1 MAYNIGPKIG
11 IDGEKEFRSQ
21 IKNINDTYKALEAQ
35 TKAVTRVFEAN
46 GDTQGKLEA
55 TSKQLQKQIDLQ
67 KQKMTVLED
76 AVKKATEKY
85 GENSIEATRLQGA
98 LYDTQATVA
107 ELESKLR
114 ENNRQLEEN
123 AQAMEQTAESTEE
136 AAGATEDF
144 SDSTEKAAGSTFDF
158 GDALRANIIADVIVD
173 GLRQMAD
180 ATAEFAKGSIQAAA
194 DVKAANAQFEQTF
207 GQLEDTARTSLQ
219 AVSDDTKIAATRMQ
233 SSYTM
238 IYAFAKNAGASSAEA
253 LNIASRAMIAATDSA
268 AYYDKSI
275 EEVTETLQA
284 FLKGNYANDAALG
297 ISATETT
304 RNTKA
309 NELYGK
315 SFIKL
320 SESQKV
326 DVLLAMVEA
335 GNKASG
341 AIGQAARES
350 DSWEN
355 VTGELAEVFRLLQAE
370 VGKPALQKLV
380 PIIQKLTAWGYELI
394 EDIDWDGFADTV
406 ENLIDGAIEDGPT
419 VIKLIASVAAGLA
432 AMKIGSVISN
442 LTGMAASFLGV
453 GTAATAAGGA
463 VAASGTVAAAS
474 PWGAAAF
481 AIGAAATL
489 VVSFCTRAY
498 SEAEKLEKSMDEFE
512 ESMERAEEAY
522 KEACNDAF
530 AAATAAE
537 YYVDRLEKL
546 EKAGLDTAVAQRD
559 YAMTVEALNDQMPEL
574 NLQIDEQTGLLTQNT
589 SEIRENIQA
598 LKDQAIARALQ
609 DRYEAEVKAWADAN
623 AELAETQVKLQRLQ
637 EQEADL
643 LEELGDDYKE
653 LHPAVDAVAEAIY
666 HTAVAYTGSYDAMV
680 DHRSEQEQLA
690 EGTEDLAQKQESLNL
705 QLQLNR
711 YEQKELTAAIEYG
724 ENQIKEYE
732 ETISLAK
739 EAAANF
745 GGTSEEVSAAQIEL
759 NLRVEDVQ
767 GAVDALSKSYEEAKI
782 SARDSIDTQIG
793 LFDELVLS
801 SDLSAEK
808 IISNWASQREAF
820 DNYAANLKKAVDM
833 GLDEDLVRQLSDGST
848 ESMVIL
854 NEFVNSTEVSIDEI
868 NAAFRGL
875 EESKDTVA
883 AVWADIQTDFSE
895 NMEALETDAENSGIE
910 IVNGIARG
918 IQSQTPYLEETIKNT
933 AKKIPVAFDTAM
945 GIHSPA
951 RVMIPRGAFTVEGAA
966 LGVDQNAASFEKAME
981 KLAVVGMD
989 AFDRKR
995 LEEISIVPPYYAQQ
1009 LASRTETVSHN
1020 YGGQTFQIYQQPG
1033 ESPRE
1038 LAERIMEI
1046 MHTRVES
1053 KEVAFRG

>member
-1 MAYNIGPKIG
+1 MGYNIGPKIG

-76 AVKKATEKY
+76 AVKKATDKY

-136 AAGATEDF
+136 AAGATEAF

-158 GDALRANIIADVIVD
+158 GDALRSNIIADVIVD
-173 GLRQMAD
+173 GLREMAN
-180 ATAEFAKGSIQAAA
+180 TTKEFAQGSIQAAA

-233 SSYTM
+233 GSYTM

-406 ENLIDGAIEDGPT
+406 ENLIDGAIENGPT

-463 VAASGTVAAAS
+463 VAASGTAAAAS
-474 PWGAAAF
+474 PWGVVAF
-481 AIGAAATL
+481 AIGAAAAVITTYCIQATSDAKEL
-489 VVSFCTRAY
+489 T
-498 SEAEKLEKSMDEFE
+498 KSMDEFE
-512 ESMERAEEAY
+512 ASMERAQAEYEEASH
-522 KEACNDAF
+522 EALS
-530 AAATAAE
+530 AATAAE

-559 YAMTVEALNDQMPEL
+559 YAMTVEALNKLMPEL

-589 SEIRENIQA
+589 AEIRENIQA
-598 LKDQAIARALQ
+598 LKEQAIQRALQ
-609 DRYEAEVKAWADAN
+609 ERFQEQIEAYADAQ
-623 AELAETQVKLQRLQ
+623 ADLIEAQVKLQRLQ
-637 EQEADL
+637 EKETDLQEDL
-643 LEELGDDYKE
+643 EVAYKKTV
-653 LHPAVDAVAEAIY
+653 PAMEAAAEASKY
-666 HTAVAYTGSYDAMV
+666 VGSTYAASYDAMADSRREHERLV
-680 DHRSEQEQLA
+680 AAAEELGAAQNNLEWQLRFNRDEQ
-690 EGTEDLAQKQESLNL
+690 N
-705 QLQLNR
+705 
-711 YEQKELTAAIEYG
+711 ELTAAIEDAQRRMG
-724 ENQIKEYE
+724 EYE
-732 ETISLAK
+732 DAVSLAEK
-739 EAAANF
+739 ALF
-745 GGTSEEVSAAQIEL
+745 GYGSASEEVSAAQIEL

-808 IISNWASQREAF
+808 IISNWASQKEAF
-820 DNYAANLKKAVDM
+820 DNYAANLQKAVDM
-833 GLDEDLVRQLSDGST
+833 GLDEALVQQLSDGT
-848 ESMVIL
+848 VESMSIL
-854 NEFVNSTEVSIDEI
+854 NEFVNQTDLSIDEI
-868 NAAFRGL
+868 NAQFHKL
-875 EESKDTVA
+875 EESKETASSVM
-883 AVWADIQTDFSE
+883 ADIQTDFSAK
-895 NMEALETDAENSGIE
+895 MDAIVVDAENSGIA
-910 IVNGIARG
+910 IVDGIARG
-918 IQSQTPYLEETIKNT
+918 ITSQTPYLEETIRYT

-981 KLAVVGMD
+981 NLAVVGMD

-995 LEEISIVPPYYAQQ
+995 LEEISIAPPYYAQQ
-1009 LASRTETVSHN
+1009 LASRTEQISHH